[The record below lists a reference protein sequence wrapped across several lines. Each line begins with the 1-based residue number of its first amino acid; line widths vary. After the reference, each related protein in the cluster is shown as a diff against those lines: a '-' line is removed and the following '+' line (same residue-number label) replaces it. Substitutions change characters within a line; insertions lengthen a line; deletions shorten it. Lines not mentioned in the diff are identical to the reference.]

1 MSGLNVE
8 SNFMSRVL
16 VLVTILFFAAS
27 VNSKGVGNDV
37 ALQATTYADGVL
49 FESGNAGLEY
59 TLKVSGPAN
68 VTIERQTKFSEPSF
82 ISIRNEEEGPLP
94 DGLYKYEARVIPAF
108 TISREESSK
117 LRDRNVLNGK
127 TEPKLSP
134 VSGNFR
140 IVNGVVLDPDLEEF
154 DAGHAEGME

>member
-1 MSGLNVE
+1 
-8 SNFMSRVL
+8 MSRVL
-16 VLVTILFFAAS
+16 ILVTILFFAAS
-27 VNSKGVGNDV
+27 VHSKEVGNDV

-49 FESGNAGLEY
+49 FEAGSPGMDY
-59 TLKVSGPAN
+59 TLTVSGPAN
-68 VTIERQTKFSEPSF
+68 VAFERQAKFSKPSF
-82 ISIRNEEEGPLP
+82 ISISGEEEGPLP

-127 TEPKLSP
+127 TEPKSSP

-140 IVNGVVLDPDLEEF
+140 ILNGVVLDSDLEES
-154 DAGHAEGME
+154 DAAYAKGVK